1 VLNFDFTPE
10 QQELRRTVRAFAER
24 EIAPLMPEAERNHKF
39 PVELFPRMGDLGFFS
54 LSAPVEFG
62 GAGLGKVEET
72 IVVEEL
78 ARVAAS
84 VASTCANFFHLTP
97 VFWSFGSDAQKEKY
111 GIPTMHGRK
120 VGALGL
126 TEPQAGSDVQ
136 STQTTAQKVDGGWI
150 LNGRK
155 TFTTNSSFADYT
167 VALAYTD
174 KTRGYDGMAM
184 FVIDRGT
191 PGLIISR
198 TIETEAIRAAET
210 AEVAL
215 EECFVPDENLLGP
228 ASGGFRRMMEHL
240 NYHRIISCARAL
252 GIGQAAF
259 EASLAYSKQRVQFG
273 RPIGSF
279 QAIRH
284 KLADM
289 AVKLEAARLLT
300 YEAAWLNDQNR
311 PFKKQ
316 IAIAKLYS
324 TEAAVEIAREA
335 VQIHGGNGV
344 TADYPVM
351 RYMRDSLLG
360 TIGAGTSEIQRGI
373 IARELG
379 L

>member
-1 VLNFDFTPE
+1 
-10 QQELRRTVRAFAER
+10 
-24 EIAPLMPEAERNHKF
+24 
-39 PVELFPRMGDLGFFS
+39 
-54 LSAPVEFG
+54 
-62 GAGLGKVEET
+62 
-72 IVVEEL
+72 
-78 ARVAAS
+78 
-84 VASTCANFFHLTP
+84 
-97 VFWSFGSDAQKEKY
+97 
-111 GIPTMHGRK
+111 
-120 VGALGL
+120 
-126 TEPQAGSDVQ
+126 
-136 STQTTAQKVDGGWI
+136 
-150 LNGRK
+150 
-155 TFTTNSSFADYT
+155 
-167 VALAYTD
+167 
-174 KTRGYDGMAM
+174 
-184 FVIDRGT
+184 
-191 PGLIISR
+191 
-198 TIETEAIRAAET
+198 
-210 AEVAL
+210 
-215 EECFVPDENLLGP
+215 
-228 ASGGFRRMMEHL
+228 MMEHL